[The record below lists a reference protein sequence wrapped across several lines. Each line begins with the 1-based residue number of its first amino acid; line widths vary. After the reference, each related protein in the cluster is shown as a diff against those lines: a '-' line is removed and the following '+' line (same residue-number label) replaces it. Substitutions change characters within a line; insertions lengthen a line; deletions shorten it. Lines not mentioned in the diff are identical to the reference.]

1 MTASTTNE
9 TDIFKL
15 DIDTSPDNRTTI
27 LLNVENE
34 VKQLINKL
42 ANDKTD
48 LLNSEFIDGD
58 ETRENIINALP
69 NSMTGVV
76 IHYFCKGLKTD
87 FDVEFKE
94 KPVSLKVRAS
104 SNYDKKVAGKKRLLT
119 KQQKNDLLA
128 RLDFKYYN
136 DDIDAGKLTMEDALE
151 NIKTA
156 KQKIDEYK
164 EMGYILPEKKT
175 ESPYWKDEE

>member
-1 MTASTTNE
+1 MTATTTNE
-9 TDIFKL
+9 TQTIQL
-15 DIDTSPDNRTTI
+15 DISPDNKTTI
-27 LLNVENE
+27 LLNVEDE
-34 VKQLINKL
+34 VKQLISKL
-42 ANDKTD
+42 ANDKTA
-48 LLNSEFIDGD
+48 LVESEFIDGD
-58 ETRENIINALP
+58 EDRTNILNALP

-76 IHYFCKGLKTD
+76 IHQFCKGLKTD

-94 KPVSLKVRAS
+94 QPVSLKVRAT

-128 RLDFKYYN
+128 SLDFKYYT
-136 DDIDAGKLTMEDALE
+136 DDISAGKLTMEDAFA

-156 KQKIDEYK
+156 IEKKDEYEK
-164 EMGYILPEKKT
+164 MGYVLPEKKT